1 MRTFPIKNRR
11 SWKRTRLIAATGLL
25 ILLAL
30 PVWAGSPQPFTAPEL
45 DKFTADWPRFVTWAR
60 EHGEDFDRP
69 QARDSIFEELL
80 GRRATEFITSMGW
93 DTDRFGYVLERVT
106 ALLAGLNMEEHRDKI
121 KAAHE
126 AERIEIENNPNLTA
140 ADRAERLAELEE
152 SWAQMEKY
160 QALLKEAS
168 PQEMELIRARKDN
181 LMNIIKKTY
190 QEP

>member
-1 MRTFPIKNRR
+1 MKIFSTKNRR
-11 SWKRTRLIAATGLL
+11 FPGRSLLTAAVGLV
-25 ILLAL
+25 LLVAL
-30 PVWAGSPQPFTAPEL
+30 PVWAGDPQPFTAPEL
-45 DKFTADWPRFVTWAR
+45 DKFTADWPKFVTWAR

-80 GRRATEFITSMGW
+80 GRRATEFIASLGW
-93 DTDRFGYVLERVT
+93 ETDRFGYVLERVT

-140 ADRAERLAELEE
+140 ADRAERLAGLEE
-152 SWAQMEKY
+152 SWTQMEKY
-160 QALLKEAS
+160 QALLKEAA
-168 PQEMELIRARKDN
+168 PQEMELIRANKDK
-181 LMNIIKKTY
+181 LMKILKKTY